1 MSEKRI
7 EELGFAA
14 ANEGF
19 FKEWH
24 NTASL
29 YLQQNPKIER
39 VEAYEKA
46 YEKYSGVVGS
56 KGLSS

>member
-46 YEKYSGVVGS
+46 YKKFSGTVE
-56 KGLSS
+56 

>member
-24 NTASL
+24 HTASL
-29 YLQQNPKIER
+29 YLQKDPKIER
-39 VEAYEKA
+39 VEAYEQA
-46 YEKYSGVVGS
+46 YKKFSGTVE
-56 KGLSS
+56 